1 GVRIST
7 EGDGSTGPATDPAGK
22 TRIRLA
28 PQTQPGHRV
37 TLQVVA
43 SPAQRDLV
51 FISPWDRTA
60 QVPPFENES
69 NNYLPT
75 ILADRADRDLLST
88 PLALRAIASNINRA
102 NSPPTPSSS
111 TASSETEEERR
122 QHALNEVARN
132 YG

>member
-1 GVRIST
+1 MWYSRPRTHRDKRFTSERLSQRRSAIRAAVGFSLLYVFTTAAVAYAEKGVLILNVKDTKDQPIGEVKIST
-7 EGDGSTGPATDPAGK
+7 EGDGSTGPPTDKAGK

-37 TLQVVA
+37 TLQIVG

-69 NNYLPT
+69 
-75 ILADRADRDLLST
+75 
-88 PLALRAIASNINRA
+88 
-102 NSPPTPSSS
+102 
-111 TASSETEEERR
+111 
-122 QHALNEVARN
+122 
-132 YG
+132 